1 MGDSWGEAFDRVI
14 QQWDGRAESNR
25 QHKEDVSWWLAGVD
39 LSKTASFNLTA
50 RDVRRQGHPG
60 VAARLRALGPSDL
73 DYTKAK
79 YVDTADLGVEND
91 ADRAFLDT
99 HAGCE
104 AGVWKAVASL
114 VKSIFVDETLKRHE
128 LRDTFSRDM

>member
-1 MGDSWGEAFDRVI
+1 MGDSCGEAFDRVI
-14 QQWDGRAESNR
+14 QRWDGRAPSFR
-25 QHKEDVSWWLAGVD
+25 QCGEDVSWFAGVD
-39 LSKTASFNLTA
+39 LSKLQVNLAA

-91 ADRAFLDT
+91 ADRAILDT